1 MKVFLAGTSLRPAYG
16 GPAYSVSRLAIALSE
31 QGVLVG
37 LWTPD
42 QSVDTTALLE
52 ADSAVQRLTGT
63 AVQALEIFGRP
74 DVLHDNGLWRSHNH
88 RLAALARARSIP
100 RLVSTRGMLEPWAIN
115 HKRWRKRL
123 AWMTYQRRDLKTAHG
138 LHATADAEAAN
149 LARFDLGV
157 PVHVIPNGV
166 DLPDLDP
173 KGTQSGATR
182 TALFL
187 GRLYPVKGLPML
199 IEAWSSVRPEGWR
212 LRIAGPDEGGHRREL
227 ERQVSAERLQDVV
240 SFSGPL
246 AGDAK
251 RLAMLGADLFA
262 LPTHSESFGMALGE
276 ALAHGVPV
284 LTTTAAPWP
293 MLEEDGFG
301 WRVAPTVDAIA
312 EGLRVAT
319 SLDPDVLSRMGM
331 KGRAF
336 VEAGFDW
343 RGVAGRFMTLYES
356 CAAHA

>member
-1 MKVFLAGTSLRPAYG
+1 MFLAGTSLRPAYG
-16 GPAYSVSRLAIALSE
+16 GPAYSVSRLATALSE

-42 QSVDTTALLE
+42 QSVGTTPLLE

-63 AVQALEIFGRP
+63 AAQALETFGRP

-88 RLAALARARSIP
+88 RLATFARARSIP
-100 RLVSTRGMLEPWAIN
+100 RLVSTRGMLEPWAVN
-115 HKRWRKRL
+115 HKRWKKRL
-123 AWMTYQRRDLKTAHG
+123 AWMAYQRRDLQTAVG

-149 LARFDLGV
+149 LARLHLGV

-166 DLPDLDP
+166 DLPDISP
-173 KGTQSGATR
+173 KGAQSGATR

-199 IEAWSSVRPEGWR
+199 IDAWSKVRPEGWC
-212 LRIAGPDEGGHRREL
+212 LKIAGPDENGYGRMIQRSVAAKGL
-227 ERQVSAERLQDVV
+227 EGVV
-240 SFSGPL
+240 SFPGPL
-246 AGDAK
+246 EGDAK
-251 RLAMLGADLFA
+251 RLAMLGADLFV
-262 LPTHSESFGMALGE
+262 LPTHSESFGMAVGE

-293 MLEEDGFG
+293 MLEEGGFG

-312 EGLRVAT
+312 EGLRRAT
-319 SLDPDVLSRMGM
+319 SLDPGALSGMGM
-331 KGRAF
+331 KGRGF
-336 VEAGFDW
+336 VKAGFDW
-343 RGVAGRFMTLYES
+343 GSVATRFTALYEH
-356 CAAHA
+356 CAAHP

>member
-1 MKVFLAGTSLRPAYG
+1 MFLAATSLRPAYG
-16 GPAYSVSRLAIALSE
+16 GPAYSVSRLATALSE

-42 QSVDTTALLE
+42 QSVGATPLLE
-52 ADSAVQRLTGT
+52 ADSPVQRLTGT
-63 AVQALEIFGRP
+63 AVEALDTFGRP

-88 RLAALARARSIP
+88 RLTTLAIARSIP

-115 HKRWRKRL
+115 HKRWKKRL
-123 AWMTYQRRDLKTAHG
+123 AWMAYQRRDLKTANG

-149 LARFDLGV
+149 LARLHLGV
-157 PVHVIPNGV
+157 PGHVIPNGV
-166 DLPDLDP
+166 DLPDISP
-173 KGTQSGATR
+173 KSAQSGATR

-199 IEAWSSVRPEGWR
+199 IEAWSKVRPEGWC
-212 LRIAGPDEGGHRREL
+212 LQIAGPDEDGHGRVIQRTVEAKGL
-227 ERQVSAERLQDVV
+227 EGVV
-240 SFSGPL
+240 SFPGPL
-246 AGDAK
+246 EGDAK
-251 RLAMLGADLFA
+251 RLAMLGADLFV
-262 LPTHSESFGMALGE
+262 LPTHSESFGMAVGE

-293 MLEEDGFG
+293 MLEEGGFG
-301 WRVAPTVDAIA
+301 WRVAPTVNAIA

>member
-1 MKVFLAGTSLRPAYG
+1 MFLAGTSLWPAYG
-16 GPAYSVSRLAIALSE
+16 GPAYSVSRLATALSE
-31 QGVLVG
+31 QKILVG

-42 QSVDTTALLE
+42 QSVAMTPLLT

-63 AVQALEIFGRP
+63 AAQALETFGRP

-88 RLAALARARSIP
+88 RLAAMAMPRSIP
-100 RLVSTRGMLEPWAIN
+100 RLVSTRGMLEPWAVN

-123 AWMTYQRRDLKTAHG
+123 AWMAYQRRDLKSAHG

-149 LARFDLGV
+149 LARFHLGV
-157 PVHVIPNGV
+157 PVHIIPNGV
-166 DLPDLDP
+166 DLPDISP
-173 KGTQSGATR
+173 TRAQAGAIR

-187 GRLYPVKGLPML
+187 GRLYPVKGLPLL
-199 IEAWSSVRPEGWR
+199 IDAWAKVRPEGWR

-251 RLAMLGADLFA
+251 RLAMLGADLFV
-262 LPTHSESFGMALGE
+262 LPTHSESFGMAVGE

-293 MLEEDGFG
+293 MLEDGGFG

-312 EGLRVAT
+312 EGLRRAT

-336 VEAGFDW
+336 VEAEFDW

>member
-1 MKVFLAGTSLRPAYG
+1 MFLAGTSLRPAYG
-16 GPAYSVSRLAIALSE
+16 GPAYSVSRLATALSE
-31 QGVLVG
+31 QRILVG

-42 QSVDTTALLE
+42 QSVATTPLLT

-63 AVQALEIFGRP
+63 AVQALETFGRP

-88 RLAALARARSIP
+88 RLATFATARSIP
-100 RLVSTRGMLEPWAIN
+100 RLVSTRGMLEPWAVN
-115 HKRWRKRL
+115 HKRWRKRV
-123 AWMTYQRRDLKTAHG
+123 AWMAYQRRDLKTAEG

-149 LARFDLGV
+149 LARWHLGV

-166 DLPDLDP
+166 DLPDISP
-173 KGTQSGATR
+173 AGASSGATR

-199 IEAWSSVRPEGWR
+199 IEAWSRVRPEGWR
-212 LRIAGPDEGGHRREL
+212 LRIAGPDEGGHGRMMQRSVEGKKL
-227 ERQVSAERLQDVV
+227 EGVV
-240 SFSGPL
+240 SFPGPL
-246 AGDAK
+246 DGDAK
-251 RLAMLGADLFA
+251 RLAMLGADLFV
-262 LPTHSESFGMALGE
+262 LPTHSESFGMAVGE

-293 MLEEDGFG
+293 MLEEGGFG

-312 EGLRVAT
+312 EGLRRAT
-319 SLDPDVLSRMGM
+319 SLDPGVLSGMGM

-336 VEAGFDW
+336 VRAGFDW
-343 RGVAGRFMTLYES
+343 GSVARRFAALYES
-356 CAAHA
+356 CAGHP